1 MNRTDAVRVIKN
13 LQNKPFICGE
23 NEILVNGGYVIIRK
37 EQYEM
42 LRKEKA
48 QKRKIDNL
56 SI

>member
-42 LRKEKA
+42 LRKEN
-48 QKRKIDNL
+48 RR
-56 SI
+56 